1 MRGVLNGL
9 FAIGAHG
16 GPQLFFLR
24 MTFRFASALSLA
36 LMGSVFILPPPGARA
51 ETISLLPVA
60 DTTLFEVAPNNNLGG
75 ADFFNAG
82 TAGNGNRNRALL
94 RFDFSE
100 SLPPGAVITRA
111 ELTLEI
117 VRQPRDGAAN
127 SFFGLRRTLQAWGEG
142 AQVPAEANSPGLGAP
157 AGTGEAT
164 WNAPF
169 AGGSLWLVA
178 GGHFSDSTSGL
189 APGGNLGGQL
199 FFEST
204 SALVADLQR
213 WVDHPEENFG
223 WTLAS
228 EDEETGKTARSFASR
243 ESGFGP
249 LLTLQYA
256 VVPEP
261 AALSLVGLF
270 LLLCAAIKTR
280 ARR

>member
-1 MRGVLNGL
+1 M
-9 FAIGAHG
+9 
-16 GPQLFFLR
+16 
-24 MTFRFASALSLA
+24 
-36 LMGSVFILPPPGARA
+36 
-51 ETISLLPVA
+51 LPVA
-60 DTTLFEVAPNNNLGG
+60 DTTLFEVAPDNNLGG
-75 ADFFNAG
+75 ANFFNAG

-100 SLPPGAVITRA
+100 SLPLGAMITSA

-127 SFFGLRRTLQAWGEG
+127 SVFGLRRTLQAWGEG
-142 AQVPAEANSPGLGAP
+142 AQEPAEVNSPGLGAP
-157 AGTGEAT
+157 AQAGEAT

-169 AGGSLWLVA
+169 AGGSLWPVA
-178 GGHFSDSTSGL
+178 GGRFSDSPSGL

-213 WVDHPEENFG
+213 WLDHPEENFG

-228 EDEETGKTARSFASR
+228 EDEEIRKTARSFASR

-249 LLTLQYA
+249 LLTLKYA

-270 LLLCAAIKTR
+270 LLLCVAIKTH

>member
-1 MRGVLNGL
+1 
-9 FAIGAHG
+9 
-16 GPQLFFLR
+16 
-24 MTFRFASALSLA
+24 MTFRFASAFSLV
-36 LMGSVFILPPPGARA
+36 LVGSVFFLPPASVRA
-51 ETISLLPVA
+51 ESISLLPVA
-60 DTTLFEVAPNNNLGG
+60 DTTLFEVAPDNNLGG
-75 ADFFNAG
+75 ANFFNAG
-82 TAGNGNRNRALL
+82 TAGNGNRNRALF

-100 SLPPGAVITRA
+100 SLPPGAVITSA

-117 VRQPRDGAAN
+117 VRQPRDGAVN
-127 SFFGLRRTLQAWGEG
+127 SFFGLRRMLQAWGEG
-142 AQVPAEANSPGLGAP
+142 GQVPSEPNSPGLGAP
-157 AGTGEAT
+157 AGTGEST

-169 AGGSLWLVA
+169 AGGSLWPVA
-178 GGHFSDSTSGL
+178 GGRFTDSISGL

-228 EDEETGKTARSFASR
+228 QEEETGKTARSFASR

-256 VVPEP
+256 IVPEP

-280 ARR
+280 VRR

>member
-1 MRGVLNGL
+1 MNFRIASTLGL
-9 FAIGAHG
+9 ALAGHV
-16 GPQLFFLR
+16 FFL
-24 MTFRFASALSLA
+24 
-36 LMGSVFILPPPGARA
+36 PPAGARA

-75 ADFFNAG
+75 ANFFNAG
-82 TAGNGNRNRALL
+82 TAGNSYRNRGLL
-94 RFDFSE
+94 RFDFLE
-100 SLPPGAVITRA
+100 SLPAGAVITSA

-117 VRQPRDGAAN
+117 VRQPGSGGAN
-127 SFFGLRRTLQAWGEG
+127 SYFELRRMLQAWGEG
-142 AQVPAEANSPGLGAP
+142 VQVPAEANSPGLGAP
-157 AGTGEAT
+157 AGAGEAT

-169 AGGSLWLVA
+169 AGGSLWPVA
-178 GGHFSDSTSGL
+178 GGNFSEAASAS
-189 APGGNLGGQL
+189 APGGNLGQQV

-204 SALVADLQR
+204 SALVADIQHWL
-213 WVDHPEENFG
+213 DHPEENFG
-223 WTLAS
+223 WSLAS
-228 EDEETGKTARSFASR
+228 DAEDTAKSARSFASR

-270 LLLCAAIKTR
+270 LLLGAAIKTR

>member
-1 MRGVLNGL
+1 
-9 FAIGAHG
+9 
-16 GPQLFFLR
+16 
-24 MTFRFASALSLA
+24 MTFRFASAFSLV
-36 LMGSVFILPPPGARA
+36 LVGSVFFLPPASVRA
-51 ETISLLPVA
+51 ESISLLPVA
-60 DTTLFEVAPNNNLGG
+60 DTTLFEVAPDNNLGG
-75 ADFFNAG
+75 ANFFNAG
-82 TAGNGNRNRALL
+82 TAGNGNRNRALF

-100 SLPPGAVITRA
+100 SLPPGAVITSA

-117 VRQPRDGAAN
+117 VRQPRDGAVN
-127 SFFGLRRTLQAWGEG
+127 SFFGLRRMLQAWGEG
-142 AQVPAEANSPGLGAP
+142 GQVPSEPNSPGLGAP
-157 AGTGEAT
+157 AGTGEST

-169 AGGSLWLVA
+169 AGGSLWPVA
-178 GGHFSDSTSGL
+178 GGRFTDSISGL

-249 LLTLQYA
+249 LLNLQYA
-256 VVPEP
+256 IVPEP

-280 ARR
+280 VRR